1 MVLKTGP
8 EGELGQADP
17 REVVTDPSIVLGPGL
32 GRHREHVLG
41 LVEGSPKGYRGSTTS
56 TRLPELGD
64 GVARARPGEGILG
77 NLGHRIKVSLRN
89 YWRFWGFFCQGLI

>member
-17 REVVTDPSIVLGPGL
+17 REVVTDPPLVLGPGL

-41 LVEGSPKGYRGSTTS
+41 LVEGSPHVGVRKGT
-56 TRLPELGD
+56 
-64 GVARARPGEGILG
+64 GEVHFLQPKSDAM
-77 NLGHRIKVSLRN
+77 L
-89 YWRFWGFFCQGLI
+89 